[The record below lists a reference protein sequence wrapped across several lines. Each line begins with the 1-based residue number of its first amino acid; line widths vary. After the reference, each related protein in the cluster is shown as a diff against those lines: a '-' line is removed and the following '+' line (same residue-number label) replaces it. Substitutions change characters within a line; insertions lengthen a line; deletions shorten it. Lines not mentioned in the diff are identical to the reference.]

1 MKKSF
6 LYMALLSV
14 GVLLQ
19 ACLDFDDPGSELTT
33 GQTVVGGD
41 EEPSGVLTPSC
52 YINYLDYERDIDF
65 ETATQAY
72 ETLDAAGYFGYSTS
86 AQYSLR
92 SGKENGTPSSH
103 QYQYNCALNID
114 NYAGYLVVTHYDFP
128 YANASQT
135 STYDMH
141 ETFNGGARGC
151 YDNAKN
157 ILLDLLTRAELND
170 LPEIKAVNLIYYSL
184 AAQEVA
190 DISGPFTY
198 LEDKLKLQNPS
209 TYDPLEII
217 YDSIVADLDKAV
229 ACLKYGAANRSEE
242 YKAML
247 LAQFGQYPSA
257 TEAVRGNTDSF
268 LESVWR
274 LANSIKLR
282 MAMHLVK
289 VDADKAR
296 RWAEEAVASG
306 VCESTEMQHALYPAV
321 SGFTH
326 PLVEIC
332 NSWGDNRLNASFE
345 SILCSLNHPYVTGK
359 TVDGEWRPYL
369 WRKNSDVITNK
380 HYQAP
385 AYANNTDVEKSIA
398 ADTRVT
404 GIRAGAYVGEGQ
416 SYANNQYVA
425 ASTINT
431 DVMSNAPMYLV
442 KWAEVDFLRAEGALR
457 GWNMGGTAE
466 AFYNRGIENAYLNEP
481 TDFEWYDLFGQE
493 ELKYADYLEDYMAQE
508 TAADYTQVDPFGDG
522 ADKKSRTTIGVK
534 WNGSLDQ
541 ETLLEMIITQ
551 KYIALFPESREAWTD
566 LRRTGYPKIFPVMNP
581 GDGDGSLH
589 DGDLIRRMPW
599 ASTDPQTSANIQ
611 ATGLKALGGD
621 DLQSTRLWWDVDAP
635 NF

>member
-52 YINYLDYERDIDF
+52 HINYLDYERDIDF

-114 NYAGYLVVTHYDFP
+114 NYAGYFVVTHYDFP

-289 VDADKAR
+289 VDAVPLDLKDLRADLVLHVRCQRHVQRKDLFSVKR
-296 RWAEEAVASG
+296 RSTAVADTGHFGLERSAQIEEPG
-306 VCESTEMQHALYPAV
+306 GINH
-321 SGFTH
+321 FT
-326 PLVEIC
+326 
-332 NSWGDNRLNASFE
+332 
-345 SILCSLNHPYVTGK
+345 
-359 TVDGEWRPYL
+359 
-369 WRKNSDVITNK
+369 
-380 HYQAP
+380 
-385 AYANNTDVEKSIA
+385 
-398 ADTRVT
+398 
-404 GIRAGAYVGEGQ
+404 AG
-416 SYANNQYVA
+416 
-425 ASTINT
+425 
-431 DVMSNAPMYLV
+431 
-442 KWAEVDFLRAEGALR
+442 
-457 GWNMGGTAE
+457 
-466 AFYNRGIENAYLNEP
+466 
-481 TDFEWYDLFGQE
+481 
-493 ELKYADYLEDYMAQE
+493 
-508 TAADYTQVDPFGDG
+508 
-522 ADKKSRTTIGVK
+522 
-534 WNGSLDQ
+534 
-541 ETLLEMIITQ
+541 
-551 KYIALFPESREAWTD
+551 
-566 LRRTGYPKIFPVMNP
+566 LRRIVETQHGGIGQMLRVEC
-581 GDGDGSLH
+581 H
-589 DGDLIRRMPW
+589 
-599 ASTDPQTSANIQ
+599 
-611 ATGLKALGGD
+611 LKACPGAGHFNDFTQIKPHRTDTSCNMSMAKLP
-621 DLQSTRLWWDVDAP
+621 LLMQSP
-635 NF
+635 